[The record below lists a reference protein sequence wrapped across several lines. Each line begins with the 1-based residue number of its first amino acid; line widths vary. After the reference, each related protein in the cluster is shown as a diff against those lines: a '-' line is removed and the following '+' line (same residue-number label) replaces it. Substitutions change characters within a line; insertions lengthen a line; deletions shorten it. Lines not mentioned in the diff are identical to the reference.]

1 MMYGYYRKK
10 LHGNHLWE
18 FKGHEIKE
26 IEENLFNNQEHPDFM
41 IMFLILLSTMF
52 DSGVILFGE
61 IRGC

>member
-10 LHGNHLWE
+10 LLGNHLWE

-26 IEENLFNNQEHPDFM
+26 IKENLFKNQEHLDFM

-52 DSGVILFGE
+52 DSGVILLGE